1 MKIVHSAFVF
11 TIGFTVGLS
20 AASTMA
26 ADLQP
31 DSPTTGAGAVQG
43 GSREQVITQQTETNL
58 AGNRLITGRVKEI
71 RGNQMEVD
79 IGNPKSLY
87 IPLKPAAD
95 KGQTF
100 KPGDIII
107 ITLNDYNALVDY
119 HRPGETSHHQVIEGK
134 LQTPLTVGLDKAVIV
149 TPEGTKTF
157 VVAERAKSTL
167 ASIPVGVSA
176 VFLADE
182 TGQLV
187 DAQPGGLSAAADA
200 AKSRRAPIKGAHEQ
214 LRAVFRGTG
223 PEGRLKISEGGRE
236 REVQFRPPLEKL
248 DRIKPGQEV
257 VLLLD
262 EQGYV
267 LEIATPDVIPVR

>member
-1 MKIVHSAFVF
+1 MKTIHVASALA
-11 TIGFTVGLS
+11 VGL
-20 AASTMA
+20 TV
-26 ADLQP
+26 
-31 DSPTTGAGAVQG
+31 GAGAIPALGTGVNPTAGDSQADG
-43 GSREQVITQQTETNL
+43 GTVGNHEQVTEQTDTNL
-58 AGNRLITGRVKEI
+58 AGNRLVTGRVKEI

-100 KPGDIII
+100 KPGDLII
-107 ITLNDYNALVDY
+107 ITLNDHNALVDY
-119 HRPGETSHHQVIEGK
+119 HHPGETSHHRVIEGK
-134 LQTPLTVGLDKAVIV
+134 LATPLTVGLDKAVIV
-149 TPEGTKTF
+149 TSEGTKSF
-157 VVAERAKSTL
+157 MVAERAKSKLGT
-167 ASIPVGVSA
+167 IPIGVPA
-176 VFLADE
+176 VFLVDE

-187 DAQPGGLSAAADA
+187 DAQPGGLSAAAEA
-200 AKSRRAPIKGAHEQ
+200 TKTQKSPIKGAHEQ
-214 LRAVFRGTG
+214 VRAVFQGTG
-223 PEGRLKISEGGRE
+223 AEGRLKISEGGRD

-257 VLLLD
+257 VLLMD

>member
-1 MKIVHSAFVF
+1 MKTVHSAVILAIGL
-11 TIGFTVGLS
+11 TIGSS
-20 AASTMA
+20 AALAIA

-31 DSPTTGAGAVQG
+31 AGGASGGETVQG
-43 GSREQVITQQTETNL
+43 ESREQVITQQTENNL

-87 IPLKPAAD
+87 IPLKPAVD
-95 KGQTF
+95 KSQTF

-107 ITLNDYNALVDY
+107 ITLNDHNALVDY

-134 LQTPLTVGLDKAVIV
+134 LETPLTVGLDKAVIV
-149 TPEGTKTF
+149 TSQGTKTF
-157 VVAERAKSTL
+157 VVAERAKSKL
-167 ASIPVGVSA
+167 ASIPIGVPA

-187 DAQPGGLSAAADA
+187 DAQPGDLSASA
-200 AKSRRAPIKGAHEQ
+200 AKTHRTPIKGAHEQ
-214 LRAVFRGTG
+214 LRVVFRGTG

-267 LEIATPDVIPVR
+267 LEIATPDVIPAR